1 MFACFYHVAIRAMI
15 SDTGID
21 QNSSDVFITLASI
34 VEWVEVSTLLSVD
47 NNVSAGGGSVIST

>member
-1 MFACFYHVAIRAMI
+1 MI

-47 NNVSAGGGSVIST
+47 NNVCAGGGSVIST